1 MSSGV
6 VDKVPGPVRKLPP
19 DWSPLPEPPEHKGA
33 SRAGVALRAVV
44 ALVVVVV
51 LWRLG
56 HELPAAIL
64 LTVGT
69 VLTVASAASRAVAER
84 IARVEAAIQRIA
96 GRGLRFIVLSFIQ
109 IVVFAPLA
117 LLLRIFR
124 HNPLN
129 PRVSTPE
136 GSFWRPTPERGS
148 RPLYRRPFTLERPA
162 DTEAPGRDRFPLARL
177 RGLLGLVALL
187 VLLDLALGAG
197 VDALR
202 GDSGADGASAQGS
215 LMLYPD
221 VGAGR
226 EEPWREPLGD
236 EITQAWQRKRYHP
249 FLGWTMAASQGEYV
263 NVRRGIRRSYE
274 PPGSQARDAVEVFF
288 FGGSTMFGM
297 FQRDEHTI
305 PSEFARLAEADSTPV
320 RVVNYGR
327 LAYANWQEVLLLE
340 KLISR
345 GTKPDLAVFY
355 DGANELV
362 GQFGQG
368 HHSEPKTVLN
378 REISSRLA
386 IGLTDR
392 QEDNGSSS
400 DLYESW
406 AEVSAV
412 HGLAER
418 LGLAQAPTSGS
429 EPALVSPWVGDQ
441 SDRPQLRGR
450 NAASIHARGVDLARR
465 LSDSYGFHSAFF
477 WQPLVYS
484 KRVRA
489 GEEELVGSL
498 GTDPAAWRSAYRF
511 ARARLKAPVVDIAGG
526 LDQLDEPVMYDF
538 VHTNERGAREI
549 AGELYRRLRPQ
560 LRQLEA
566 DKSP

>member
-6 VDKVPGPVRKLPP
+6 VDKAPGPVRKLPP

-33 SRAGVALRAVV
+33 SRVGVALRAGV
-44 ALVVVVV
+44 AIAVVVI

-56 HELPAAIL
+56 HELPAVIL

-69 VLTVASAASRAVAER
+69 VITVASAASPAVAER
-84 IARVEAAIQRIA
+84 VTRVEAAIQRIA
-96 GRGLRFIVLSFIQ
+96 GRGLRFIVLSLIQ
-109 IVVFAPLA
+109 VVVFAPLA
-117 LLLRIFR
+117 LLLRILR
-124 HNPLN
+124 RNPLD
-129 PRVSTPE
+129 PQGPVPE
-136 GSFWRPTPERGS
+136 GTFWRAVPDRGS
-148 RPLYRRPFTLERPA
+148 RPLHRRPFTLERPA
-162 DTEAPGRDRFPLARL
+162 QAAAPGRDRFPLSRL
-177 RGLLGLVALL
+177 RMLLGVVALL
-187 VLLDLALGAG
+187 VLVDLALGAG

-202 GDSGADGASAQGS
+202 GDAGADGASGQGS
-215 LMLYPD
+215 LLLYPD

-226 EEPWREPLGD
+226 DEPWREQLGD
-236 EITQAWQRKRYHP
+236 EITEAWQRKRYHP
-249 FLGWTMAASQGEYV
+249 FLAWTMAASQGEHV

-274 PPGSQARDAVEVFF
+274 PAGSQARDALEVFF

-305 PSEFARLAEADSTPV
+305 PSEFARMAEADGTPV

-345 GTKPDLAVFY
+345 GTQPDLAVFY

-392 QEDNGSSS
+392 QEDDGSSS
-400 DLYESW
+400 DLYEAW
-406 AEVSAV
+406 AEVSAG

-418 LGLAQAPTSGS
+418 LGLAREPTSAS

-441 SDRPQLRGR
+441 SDRPRLRGR

-465 LSDSYGFHSAFF
+465 LSDSYGFRSAFF
-477 WQPLVYS
+477 WQPLIYS
-484 KRVRA
+484 KRVRP

-498 GTDPAAWRSAYRF
+498 GTDPAAWRSAYGF
-511 ARARLKAPVVDIAGG
+511 ARSRLKAPVVDIAGG
-526 LDQLDEPVMYDF
+526 LDGVEEPVMYDF

-560 LRQLEA
+560 LRELQA
-566 DKSP
+566 NKPR